1 MVPTASPMILLFAEI
16 GRHRNE
22 HQDSF
27 IPTGQFLLGY
37 LTVWTGFSVL
47 ATLTQWGLL
56 TVALVSPA
64 MESTSKAL
72 GVLLLLGAGFYQ
84 FSPLKY
90 ACLGPLPHSNGI
102 FCDRMARRL
111 MGRLED
117 GTEARRLL
125 SRLLLGIDGS
135 RSGCA

>member
-72 GVLLLLGAGFYQ
+72 GDVLKKGA
-84 FSPLKY
+84 
-90 ACLGPLPHSNGI
+90 
-102 FCDRMARRL
+102 
-111 MGRLED
+111 
-117 GTEARRLL
+117 
-125 SRLLLGIDGS
+125 
-135 RSGCA
+135 